1 MQLSPNPQTRTEAA
15 DAAPETARADAVST
29 PAVSAEPN
37 AADAEKG
44 AAAESPAPSPEP
56 SAEPTPAVRRIMMTP
71 RRMTAPAP
79 QSVESLPTPEASESP
94 APAATP
100 TPSASPTPSTSPTP
114 SAAPVKTESIR
125 ITKEG
130 NRDKLLVLLSGTEAD
145 MPDKTPDKIY
155 EAVLVSS
162 DAYGS
167 EEKLSIRI
175 IGSEVWYFSTVSG
188 ESTSFAAQCSPKELE
203 TLLAAVRE
211 DERPPA
217 SPSPSAQP
225 SPTPAPTTTPD
236 PYLGTPEPANQ
247 K

>member
-1 MQLSPNPQTRTEAA
+1 MLGTLKDIAGFINEN
-15 DAAPETARADAVST
+15 DDFAV
-29 PAVSAEPN
+29 
-37 AADAEKG
+37 
-44 AAAESPAPSPEP
+44 
-56 SAEPTPAVRRIMMTP
+56 
-71 RRMTAPAP
+71 
-79 QSVESLPTPEASESP
+79 
-94 APAATP
+94 
-100 TPSASPTPSTSPTP
+100 
-114 SAAPVKTESIR
+114 
-125 ITKEG
+125 ITHFK
-130 NRDKLLVLLSGTEAD
+130 
-145 MPDKTPDKIY
+145 PDG
-155 EAVLVSS
+155 

-175 IGSEVWYFSTVSG
+175 IGSEVWYISTVSG

-236 PYLGTPEPANQ
+236 PYLGTPEPEPANQ

>member
-1 MQLSPNPQTRTEAA
+1 
-15 DAAPETARADAVST
+15 
-29 PAVSAEPN
+29 
-37 AADAEKG
+37 
-44 AAAESPAPSPEP
+44 
-56 SAEPTPAVRRIMMTP
+56 
-71 RRMTAPAP
+71 
-79 QSVESLPTPEASESP
+79 
-94 APAATP
+94 
-100 TPSASPTPSTSPTP
+100 
-114 SAAPVKTESIR
+114 
-125 ITKEG
+125 
-130 NRDKLLVLLSGTEAD
+130 

-175 IGSEVWYFSTVSG
+175 IGSEVWYISTVSG

-211 DERPPA
+211 DERTPA

-225 SPTPAPTTTPD
+225 SPTPAPTTPD
-236 PYLGTPEPANQ
+236 PYLGTPEPANE